1 MNEIKEEIKK
11 IEVFDKYNIIN
22 SKYLI
27 IKNNIFI
34 NDVYY
39 ELCNKKIKEYLYD
52 DDYIDQIY
60 KDISSKMDDAF
71 KYYFD
76 LQDRIEEMLYP
87 SESYYHLILN
97 ISKIYHLLDLGR
109 FFLDRWREKCGG
121 IIRKVYLID
130 NNSNILNLDKEK
142 REYYIL
148 HLVDLYKNNY
158 DFSFFDVVNYYD
170 YEKYHF
176 LSYVSIPDMIDGKTI
191 DGVYKLNN
199 YVIKTYELLLEEYKK
214 YQENSHN
221 EFEEEN
227 KDI

>member
-1 MNEIKEEIKK
+1 
-11 IEVFDKYNIIN
+11 
-22 SKYLI
+22 L
-27 IKNNIFI
+27 
-34 NDVYY
+34 
-39 ELCNKKIKEYLYD
+39 
-52 DDYIDQIY
+52 
-60 KDISSKMDDAF
+60 
-71 KYYFD
+71 
-76 LQDRIEEMLYP
+76 
-87 SESYYHLILN
+87 SECH
-97 ISKIYHLLDLGR
+97 K
-109 FFLDRWREKCGG
+109 REKCGG

-191 DGVYKLNN
+191 DDVYKLNN